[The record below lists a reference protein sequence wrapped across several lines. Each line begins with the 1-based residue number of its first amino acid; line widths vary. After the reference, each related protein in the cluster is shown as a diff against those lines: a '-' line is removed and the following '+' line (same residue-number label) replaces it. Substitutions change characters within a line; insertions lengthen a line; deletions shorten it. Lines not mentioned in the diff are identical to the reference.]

1 MIGSNQPSGNNY
13 SEDFMRFDGIS
24 IADLEAGNVVNGIY
38 ILRKKELKE
47 TSGKKPYADL
57 VFLDKT
63 GEMNGKMWEISEDF
77 FRTLELNKLY
87 YVNAKVDSWKDLLQL
102 NVNRIRVADP
112 EDQKE
117 ISNFVPAAPLPSQQM
132 LDEIFSYANKI
143 LHPEIK
149 ALVLKLLSGKSEKLL
164 YWPAARSLHHSIR
177 GGLLYHLLRMVRT
190 AEMLKC
196 VYTELNTDLLY
207 AGVLIHDL
215 SKIGELESD
224 ELGFSE
230 YSREGQLLGH
240 LVMGVKEIEVTG
252 RQLGVSDEVIL
263 LLQHLVASHHYE
275 PEYGSPKKPMFL
287 EAEMLHYIDIIDARV
302 YDYENALKNTDKGN
316 FSEPVWS
323 LDKRKLYRVN
333 L

>member
-1 MIGSNQPSGNNY
+1 
-13 SEDFMRFDGIS
+13 MRFDGIP
-24 IADLEAGNVVNGIY
+24 IRDLELGKVINGIY

-63 GEMNGKMWEISEDF
+63 GEISGKIWDVSEDYF
-77 FRTLELNKLY
+77 QNLVLNQLY
-87 YVNAKVDSWKDLLQL
+87 YVNAKVDSWKETLQL
-102 NVNRIRVADP
+102 NINKMRPADS

-117 ISNFVPAAPLPSQQM
+117 IGSFVPSAPFQPKDM
-132 LDEIFSYANKI
+132 LEEIYDFANRI
-143 LHPEIK
+143 EHPDIK
-149 ALVLKLLSGKSEKLL
+149 RIVLKLLGQKQEKLL

-177 GGLLYHLLRMVRT
+177 SGLLFHMIRMLRT
-190 AEMLKC
+190 AEKLKD
-196 VYTELNTDLLY
+196 VYTTINTDLLY

-215 SKIGELESD
+215 AKIGELDSD

-230 YSREGQLLGH
+230 YSKEGQLLGH
-240 LVMGVKEIEVTG
+240 LLMGIKEIEVAC
-252 RQLGVSDEVIL
+252 RDLGIPDEITL
-263 LLQHLVASHHYE
+263 LLQHMIASHHYE

-287 EAEMLHYIDIIDARV
+287 EAELLHYIDMIDARV
-302 YDYENALKNTDKGN
+302 YDYENALRNVEKGD

-323 LDKRKLYRVN
+323 LDKRKLYKVD